1 MSIVLIS
8 DNTSKKPDHM
18 VKNKSTHK
26 EVSKGIPEVFPR
38 LWRYCLAL
46 TSNPDR
52 ANDLAQSVCLKAL
65 EKSEQFTPG
74 THLDRWMFRIA
85 QRSWINEMRSEAV
98 RRGGGLV
105 TIDEIELPDT
115 TYSGQEM
122 NLLARQMLIKIM
134 ELPEAQRMAVLLVYV
149 EGFSYKEASEIL
161 DIPIGTV
168 MSRLATSRS
177 KLTANTSSGND

>member
-1 MSIVLIS
+1 MPLALVSNNKANQTVS
-8 DNTSKKPDHM
+8 MFKK
-18 VKNKSTHK
+18 KTAQE
-26 EVSKGIPEVFPR
+26 EVSDGIPTIFPK

-65 EKSEQFTPG
+65 EKAEQFEPG

-85 QRSWINEMRSEAV
+85 QRSWINEIRSDAV

-105 TIDEIELPDT
+105 TINEIELPDT

-122 NLLARQMLIKIM
+122 NLFARQMLKRVM
-134 ELPEAQRMAVLLVYV
+134 ELPEAQRMTVLLVYV
-149 EGFSYKEASEIL
+149 EGFSYKEASKIL

-168 MSRLATSRS
+168 MSRLATSRE
-177 KLTANTSSGND
+177 KLAKNAN

>member
-1 MSIVLIS
+1 MFK
-8 DNTSKKPDHM
+8 SKTAHE
-18 VKNKSTHK
+18 
-26 EVSKGIPEVFPR
+26 EVSNGIPTVFPK

-65 EKSEQFTPG
+65 EKSEQFEPG

-105 TIDEIELPDT
+105 TIEEIELPDT
-115 TYSGQEM
+115 TYSGQET
-122 NLLARQMLIKIM
+122 NLFVRQMLMRVM
-134 ELPEAQRMAVLLVYV
+134 ELPEAQRMTVMLVYV
-149 EGFSYKEASEIL
+149 EGFSYKEASKIL

-168 MSRLATSRS
+168 MSRLS
-177 KLTANTSSGND
+177 KAREKLSSEAD